1 MEPCSVNILSSGH
14 VYNRSSLPPFRPKV
28 SLLPHIPEEIVLEI
42 LTHLPIRSLLRFKCV
57 CKHWQHRISNS
68 KFSFSMQRH
77 RSMIMCKGMYR
88 LPFNLYV
95 IDNEKEAFLREV
107 PRPRQNKNKEMSLDW
122 FQILG
127 SCNGLLLVSYSRK
140 LYLWNPLTRQCTKL
154 LISLSWWDSYSGCT
168 GFCYDSTTDEYKVV
182 MGLGSVAMVASIR
195 SKSWVTIPYPYK
207 EKIIYSGP
215 VVNERLYWRV
225 DYIDNNGMS
234 TEDHDKS
241 KIHQIV
247 YFDPVTDK
255 FVEVPAPRPT
265 IEEWNVVMGLGV
277 VDGSLCVVRNCENR
291 YAEVFIVKESWTRM
305 FIINNLTG
313 LCGAFKYELVPLCF
327 TKNGEVVV
335 AVNGKTIFVYN
346 TIEKSQRE
354 IHSADNYG
362 EINVISYMESLVS
375 TSEYGHEEDRIEE
388 GPKGATMNLLYRR
401 TNTLIESQSTPTTT
415 TTTTG
420 MRKIPWTFG
429 RVRFLG

>member
-1 MEPCSVNILSSGH
+1 MSTTV
-14 VYNRSSLPPFRPKV
+14 NRSSLPPFRPKV

-42 LTHLPIRSLLRFKCV
+42 LIHLPIRSLLRFKCV

-68 KFSFSMQRH
+68 KFSLSMQRH
-77 RSMIMCKGMYR
+77 RSMIICKRMYR
-88 LPFNLYV
+88 RPFNLYI
-95 IDNEKEAFLREV
+95 IDNEEEAFLREV
-107 PRPRQNKNKEMSLDW
+107 PRPRQNKNKEMSVDW

-127 SCNGLLLVSYSRK
+127 SCNGFLLVSYSRK

-154 LISLSWWDSYSGCT
+154 LISLSWWDSHSGCT

-182 MGLGSVAMVASIR
+182 MGLGSVVMVASIR
-195 SKSWVTIPYPYK
+195 SKNW
-207 EKIIYSGP
+207 
-215 VVNERLYWRV
+215 
-225 DYIDNNGMS
+225 
-234 TEDHDKS
+234 S

-327 TKNGEVVV
+327 KKNGEVVV

-346 TIEKSQRE
+346 TVEKSQRE

-375 TSEYGHEEDRIEE
+375 ISEYGHEEDRIEE
-388 GPKGATMNLLYRR
+388 GPKGATMNLLYRP
-401 TNTLIESQSTPTTT
+401 TNTLIESENTPM
-415 TTTTG
+415 TTTG

>member
-1 MEPCSVNILSSGH
+1 MSTTV
-14 VYNRSSLPPFRPKV
+14 NRSSLPPFRPKV

-42 LTHLPIRSLLRFKCV
+42 LIHLPIRSLLRFKCV

-68 KFSFSMQRH
+68 KFSLSMQRH
-77 RSMIMCKGMYR
+77 RSMIICKRMYR
-88 LPFNLYV
+88 RPFNLYI
-95 IDNEKEAFLREV
+95 IDNEEEAFLREV
-107 PRPRQNKNKEMSLDW
+107 PRPRQNKNKEMSVDW

-127 SCNGLLLVSYSRK
+127 SCNGFLLVSYSRK

-154 LISLSWWDSYSGCT
+154 LISLSWWDSHSGCT

-182 MGLGSVAMVASIR
+182 MGLGSVVMVASIR
-195 SKSWVTIPYPYK
+195 SKNWVTIPYPYK

-225 DYIDNNGMS
+225 DYIDNNGIS
-234 TEDHDKS
+234 TEDNDKS

-291 YAEVFIVKESWTRM
+291 YAE
-305 FIINNLTG
+305 
-313 LCGAFKYELVPLCF
+313 
-327 TKNGEVVV
+327 NGEVVV

-346 TIEKSQRE
+346 TVEKSQRE

-375 TSEYGHEEDRIEE
+375 ISEYGHEEDRIEE
-388 GPKGATMNLLYRR
+388 GPKGATMNLLYRP
-401 TNTLIESQSTPTTT
+401 TNTLIESENTPM
-415 TTTTG
+415 TTTG